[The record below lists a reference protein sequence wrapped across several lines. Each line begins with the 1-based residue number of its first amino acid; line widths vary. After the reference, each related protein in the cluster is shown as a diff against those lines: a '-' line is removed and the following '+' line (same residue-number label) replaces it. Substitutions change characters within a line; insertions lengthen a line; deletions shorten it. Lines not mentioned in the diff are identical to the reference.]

1 MIILPPM
8 SFSRRR
14 FLRLLSTGTAALAS
28 GKPARADETMNPSYP
43 RSDHFDGERFFNPN
57 GHNPRG
63 FRDLLKWQFGRTQGA
78 WPAWVENTAR
88 PALPATLGARECAV
102 TFVGHA
108 TFLLQFD
115 GFNVLTDPIW
125 SDRCSP
131 VSWAGPKRV
140 RAPGIDFAAL
150 PRIDLV
156 LLSHNH
162 YDHLDLPTLQRLHA
176 TQRPLIVTT
185 LGNKPFLAEEGIDT
199 AVELDWW
206 QSHEPRPGVKVT
218 VTPAQHFAARGM
230 TDRFKT
236 LWGGFVLETAAGKI
250 WFAGDSG
257 YFDGFKTIGEKLG
270 PFDLAFIPIGA
281 FEPRWFM
288 EPVHCTPAEAIQI
301 HRDVRA
307 RRSLG
312 MHFGCF
318 PLADDS
324 FEQPVTDFHAAHTA
338 SKLGAGDFALPEVGA
353 THRFSFA

>member
-1 MIILPPM
+1 MP
-8 SFSRRR
+8 FSRRR
-14 FLRLLSTGTAALAS
+14 FLRLLSAGAAAS
-28 GKPARADETMNPSYP
+28 AAGQTARADEAMNPPYP

-63 FRDLLKWQFGRTQGA
+63 FRDLLKWQFSRTQGL
-78 WPAWVENTAR
+78 WPAWVENTAQ
-88 PALPATLGARECAV
+88 PALPATLAPRACAV
-102 TFVGHA
+102 TFVGHD

-115 GFNVLTDPIW
+115 GLNVLTDPIW

-140 RAPGIDFAAL
+140 RAPGLAFEAL

-156 LLSHNH
+156 LVSHNH
-162 YDHLDLPTLQRLHA
+162 YDHLDLPTLKRLHA
-176 TQRPLIVTT
+176 AHRPVLLTP
-185 LGNKPFLAEEGIDT
+185 LGNKPFLAGEGIDT

-206 QSHEPRPGVKVT
+206 QSHEVKPGVKVT

-230 TDRFKT
+230 TDRFMT
-236 LWGGFVLETAAGKI
+236 LWGGFALETLAGKI

-257 YFDGFKTIGEKLG
+257 YFDGFKAIGDKLG
-270 PFDLAFIPIGA
+270 PFDLALIPIGA
-281 FEPRWFM
+281 YEPRWFM

-307 RRSLG
+307 RRSLA

-318 PLADDS
+318 PLADDG
-324 FEQPVTDFHAAHTA
+324 FAQPVTEFRAAFAA
-338 SKLGAGDFALPEVGA
+338 SQLGAEDFVVPEVGE
-353 THRFSFA
+353 TRILSFA